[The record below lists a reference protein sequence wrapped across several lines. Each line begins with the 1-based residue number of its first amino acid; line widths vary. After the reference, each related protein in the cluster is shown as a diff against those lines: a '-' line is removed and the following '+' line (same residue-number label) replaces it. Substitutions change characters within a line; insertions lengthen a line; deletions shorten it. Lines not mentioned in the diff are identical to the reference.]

1 MKQLALVIM
10 LCAMALGILTPIAIG
25 VNANSVN
32 SDAVWADGGG
42 PPPPFPAVWAD
53 GGGPPPPFRTAA
65 IA

>member
-1 MKQLALVIM
+1 MKQLTLVIM

-42 PPPPFPAVWAD
+42 PPPPF
-53 GGGPPPPFRTAA
+53 RTSA